1 MKMLWYLLFLSLPLR
16 LLIQLSIVSGLTGM
30 GSFGQQ
36 DKSVQNPVPKVQL
49 HSRTV
54 REHTSIEFQ
63 QKTTLK
69 IKQGSLAAYS
79 ESILPC
85 YVRLHI
91 FCLYGVH
98 CLVRPDPAN
107 FCVTFLNSKVKLLK
121 RCSSGSGLDKRWF
134 SAGLFLQCSWQCSKY
149 FCWLGSSAI

>member
-16 LLIQLSIVSGLTGM
+16 LLIQLSIVSGLTVM

-36 DKSVQNPVPKVQL
+36 DKSVQNPVPAVQL
-49 HSRTV
+49 HARTV
-54 REHTSIEFQ
+54 GEHTSIGFQ

-69 IKQGSLAAYS
+69 IKQGSLAVYS

-85 YVRLHI
+85 CVRLHI
-91 FCLYGVH
+91 FCLYGVR

-107 FCVTFLNSKVKLLK
+107 FCATFLNSKVKLLK
-121 RCSSGSGLDKRWF
+121 RCSSGSGLYKRWF
-134 SAGLFLQCSWQCSKY
+134 SAGLFLQCTWQWNKY

>member
-85 YVRLHI
+85 YVRLYI

-107 FCVTFLNSKVKLLK
+107 FCVTFFKFKSETSEEMFQWEWAWQEMIL
-121 RCSSGSGLDKRWF
+121 
-134 SAGLFLQCSWQCSKY
+134 SW
-149 FCWLGSSAI
+149 AVPPV